1 MTQALQKART
11 RGFTIVEL
19 IIVIVVIGILA
30 AVSIVA
36 YNGVTGS
43 ARDKSVISD
52 VDGVEAEVVRYGV
65 KHNGAYGSSV
75 QWYSPSGTNSN
86 INFTPTAG
94 NIVDV
99 IANTNAYCI
108 RVYNPATS
116 TYKSLATAY
125 KKGSTT
131 TICDELSPSASAIAA
146 AFPASSITG
155 VVGTLAGSTAGY
167 TDDTGAAAQFN
178 SPRGV
183 AVDGSGNLFIAD
195 GTNHRIRKVTQAGVV
210 TTLAGST
217 QGYLDGTGAAA
228 QFNAPSGIAIGPTG
242 DLFVGDQGNHRIRKV
257 TQAGVV
263 TTLAGSTQGYLDG
276 TGAAAQFNSPYG
288 IVVSPDNIVFV
299 ADPLNNRI
307 RKVTQAGVV
316 TTLAGS
322 TQGYL
327 DGTGTAAR
335 FGALQGIALDA
346 WGNLYIGDGPNNR
359 IRKVTQTG
367 VVTTVA
373 GSTLGDTDGPVASAK
388 FRNPR
393 GIAVA
398 ADGTLY
404 VVDNSNNRIRKIS
417 PDGVVSI
424 LAGTSFGSNDG
435 TGTTAQFASPGGITL
450 SNDGTTLYV
459 TDNSNNRIRKI
470 Q

>member
-52 VDGVEAEVVRYGV
+52 VNGVEAEVVRYGV

-195 GTNHRIRKVTQAGVV
+195 GT
-210 TTLAGST
+210 
-217 QGYLDGTGAAA
+217 
-228 QFNAPSGIAIGPTG
+228 
-242 DLFVGDQGNHRIRKV
+242 NHRIRKV

>member
-1 MTQALQKART
+1 M
-11 RGFTIVEL
+11 RGFTLVEL

-30 AVSIVA
+30 AISIVA

-99 IANTNAYCI
+99 IANTSAYCI

-125 KKGSTT
+125 KKGSTA

-195 GTNHRIRKVTQAGVV
+195 GTNH
-210 TTLAGST
+210 
-217 QGYLDGTGAAA
+217 
-228 QFNAPSGIAIGPTG
+228 
-242 DLFVGDQGNHRIRKV
+242 
-257 TQAGVV
+257 
-263 TTLAGSTQGYLDG
+263 
-276 TGAAAQFNSPYG
+276 
-288 IVVSPDNIVFV
+288 
-299 ADPLNNRI
+299 RI

>member
-1 MTQALQKART
+1 M
-11 RGFTIVEL
+11 RGFTLVEL

-30 AVSIVA
+30 AISIVA

-99 IANTNAYCI
+99 IANTSAYCI

-125 KKGSTT
+125 KKGSTA

-195 GTNHRIRKVTQAGVV
+195 GT
-210 TTLAGST
+210 
-217 QGYLDGTGAAA
+217 
-228 QFNAPSGIAIGPTG
+228 
-242 DLFVGDQGNHRIRKV
+242 NHRIRKV

>member
-1 MTQALQKART
+1 MSASRLRDSARAKIAAMTHILRT
-11 RGFTIVEL
+11 SRMRGFTLVEL

-30 AVSIVA
+30 AISIVA

-99 IANTNAYCI
+99 IANTSAYCI

-125 KKGSTT
+125 KKGSTA

-195 GTNHRIRKVTQAGVV
+195 GT
-210 TTLAGST
+210 
-217 QGYLDGTGAAA
+217 
-228 QFNAPSGIAIGPTG
+228 
-242 DLFVGDQGNHRIRKV
+242 NHRIRKV